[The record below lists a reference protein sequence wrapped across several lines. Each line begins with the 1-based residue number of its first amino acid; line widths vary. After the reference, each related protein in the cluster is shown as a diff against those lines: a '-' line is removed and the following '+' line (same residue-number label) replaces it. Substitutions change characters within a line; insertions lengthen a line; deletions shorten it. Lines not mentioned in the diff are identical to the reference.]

1 MKAGKALINLALWW
15 GQCAYVKHWQI
26 EIEFQLLSIWY
37 SEKILSEPLKYLGRS
52 CSELID

>member
-15 GQCAYVKHWQI
+15 GHCAYVKHKQM
-26 EIEFQLLSIWY
+26 EVEFQLLSIWY
-37 SEKILSEPLKYLGRS
+37 SEKILSDPLKYLGRS